1 MSRVAEKKCA
11 SSLFDLLRLE
21 LDSLSVDE
29 DTLALVRLG
38 ASPFSDLGRELGH
51 NPLVDT
57 LQQDSS
63 RLRCARNNT
72 LGDTQFNWV
81 GKADLERNELLAGV
95 VGLDGGRLLLDGSPV
110 TDTNH
115 TQNTDVAFGD
125 TEDVILEER
134 ANGSWIEK
142 QTVRQCLA
150 VTGPPRRKVRRT
162 YPT

>member
-11 SSLFDLLRLE
+11 SSLFDLLGLE

-57 LQQDSS
+57 LQQDSG
-63 RLRCARNNT
+63 RLRCARHNT
-72 LGDTQFNWV
+72 LGNAQFNWV
-81 GKADLERNELLAGV
+81 GKADLEGNELLAREG
-95 VGLDGGRLLLDGSPV
+95 GLDGGRLVLDGGPV

-115 TQNTDVAFGD
+115 TQDTDVAFGD
-125 TEDVILEER
+125 AEDVILEKC
-134 ANGSWIEK
+134 ANGS
-142 QTVRQCLA
+142 
-150 VTGPPRRKVRRT
+150 
-162 YPT
+162 

>member
-1 MSRVAEKKCA
+1 MSRVAEKKKCA

-21 LDSLSVDE
+21 LDGLSVDE

-57 LQQDSS
+57 LQQDSG

-72 LGDTQFNWV
+72 LRDTQLNWV
-81 GKADLERNELLAGV
+81 GKADLEGNELLAGV
-95 VGLDGGRLLLDGSPV
+95 VGLDGGCLVLDGSPV

-115 TQNTDVAFGD
+115 TQNTDVALGD
-125 TEDVILEER
+125 AEDVILEECSD
-134 ANGSWIEK
+134 GS
-142 QTVRQCLA
+142 
-150 VTGPPRRKVRRT
+150 
-162 YPT
+162 